1 MADDADTVVDDEVQA
16 PSNELAEDVTPEAAS
31 TSEPEASGDA
41 QKDEQPKKKGGG
53 FQKRI
58 SELTAQLRQAQ
69 RELEAARAKPETP
82 QADEPAPKRDQFD
95 DYEAYLEAHT
105 RWVARSEAQS
115 IKQAA
120 DAEYQRRIADRER
133 DAREGDWQ
141 AKVETFRED
150 HPDWDA
156 VALNPAL
163 PITAEMAETL
173 RELDNGPEVAY
184 HLGKNPE
191 LVDRLAGMS
200 DRKAALELARLSE
213 RLVTQ
218 VKRTSAAPKPIEPVR
233 STGRANVDPLSEKLS
248 IDEWVKN
255 RRKQVAGVRS

>member
-1 MADDADTVVDDEVQA
+1 MADDAESVVDEVQA
-16 PSNELAEDVTPEAAS
+16 PSEEPAEDVTPEAAS
-31 TSEPEASGDA
+31 TSDA
-41 QKDEQPKKKGGG
+41 PKDEPPKKKGGG
-53 FQKRI
+53 FQRRI

-69 RELEAARAKPETP
+69 RELEAARTKPETP
-82 QADEPAPKRDQFD
+82 QPEEAAPKRDQFD

-141 AKVETFRED
+141 AKVETFREE
-150 HPDWDA
+150 HPDWEA

-218 VKRTSAAPKPIEPVR
+218 VKRASAAPKPIDPVR
-233 STGRANVDPLSEKLS
+233 STGQPNTNPLSEKLS
-248 IDEWVKN
+248 IEEWVKN
-255 RRKQVAGVRS
+255 RRKQVAGAL